1 MRICFLALVV
11 LAAALAG
18 PRDVQAR
25 ERFRP
30 LKNLAEAIRSNHQVS
45 APCPC
50 GDSCSCPTG
59 CPNGCPANAQ
69 QRAVIT
75 YFPAT
80 QQGACA
86 GACANGR
93 CPNVTIPAV
102 KIAK

>member
-11 LAAALAG
+11 LTAALAG

-30 LKNLAEAIRSNHQVS
+30 LKNLAEAIRSNHQLS
-45 APCPC
+45 APCPA
-50 GDSCSCPTG
+50 G
-59 CPNGCPANAQ
+59 CPSGCPANSQ
-69 QRAVIT
+69 QKAVIT

-80 QQGACA
+80 QQGTGACA

-102 KIAK
+102 KVAK